1 MRTVVLLLLASSLAA
16 CTAPQSAEEA
26 AAPAATPGI
35 ADHVFAD
42 SEVTRIHSRMIG
54 TAAPDNGWEQARYIQ
69 FDWIVAREEGP
80 VRRSHRWDRYTGEYR
95 FEAEVEGGRRV
106 VLFNVNNPT
115 EGQAW
120 QDGQPLEGEALTDAL
135 RSANSA
141 YINDSYWL
149 LMPYKWSDPGVNA
162 SFVGEETDDQGRA
175 WEVVELTF
183 DGVGLTPQNKYRGFV
198 NPETGLMEQWYHYR
212 SAEDSVPSTVTGWTE
227 WRQVGPIMLSP
238 LRPTPEGNIR
248 IRFENLEVS
257 TEVPEGAFA
266 PPTA

>member
-1 MRTVVLLLLASSLAA
+1 MRPVVLLVLASALAA
-16 CTAPQSAEEA
+16 CTAPESAELAES
-26 AAPAATPGI
+26 PAAQGI
-35 ADHVFAD
+35 ADHVFSD
-42 SEVTRIHSRMIG
+42 PEVTRIHSRMIG

-95 FEAEVEGGRRV
+95 FEAEVDGGRRV
-106 VLFNVNNPT
+106 ALFNVNDPT
-115 EGQAW
+115 QGQAW
-120 QDGQPLEGEALTDAL
+120 QDGRPLEGEALTDAL

-162 SFVGEETDDQGRA
+162 AFIGEETDDQGRT

-183 DGVGLTPQNKYRGFV
+183 DGVGLTPQNKYRAFV

-212 SAEDSVPSTVTGWTE
+212 DAADSVPSTVTGWTE

-238 LRPTPEGNIR
+238 MRPTPEGNVR

-257 TEVPEGAFA
+257 SEVPEGAFA